1 MVAALPRLVITESAT
16 DVRHLD
22 SLCSVCVVIRMR
34 RETIRNGAEVGVR
47 PVDYHFVACLVSTVR
62 GVSSSVT

>member
-22 SLCSVCVVIRMR
+22 SLCSVRVVIRMR

-47 PVDYHFVACLVSTVR
+47 PVDYHVIACLVSTVR
-62 GVSSSVT
+62 GMSSSVT

>member
-16 DVRHLD
+16 DLRYLD

-34 RETIRNGAEVGVR
+34 QEMIRNGAEVGVR
-47 PVDYHFVACLVSTVR
+47 LVDYHFVACLVSTVR
-62 GVSSSVT
+62 GVSSSVI